1 MVLRFL
7 GESVTDSNGLAVL
20 PGGYTG
26 AGAGEVDI
34 MAKTVIDDSIIQSEP
49 YTLYDTLF
57 YDKGHSGTDGVDY
70 NSTGWTN
77 ARCTLTRDEYTQLVW
92 DTTGNNGSYYRSFTD
107 SADLCIE
114 FDLYFK
120 KNSSSA
126 DIFTIM
132 DNWTILGNATKSSL
146 DLVEET
152 WQHIKIEMK
161 DGQGT
166 ISTGTSITPISF
178 TSTGADRFGFSVR
191 HSNDLIRYRD
201 FMVYSA

>member
-1 MVLRFL
+1 MRKYL
-7 GESVTDSNGLAVL
+7 GYATTDSTGTASKT
-20 PGGYTG
+20 YTG
-26 AGAGEVDI
+26 VGLGKVDFL
-34 MAKTVIDDSIIQSEP
+34 ASLESDCSSDVSTPYPVIDG
-49 YTLYDTLF
+49 LF
-57 YDKGHSGTDGVDY
+57 YDHAYAGEGNY
-70 NSTGWTN
+70 NDTGWTN
-77 ARCTLTRDEYTQLVW
+77 ARCTLTRDTYTQIVW

-132 DNWTILGNATKSSL
+132 DNWTVLGSVRKSSL
-146 DLVEET
+146 DLTEET

-166 ISTGTSITPISF
+166 ISTGTSTTPVTF
-178 TSTGADRFGFSVR
+178 TSTGADRFGFAVR
-191 HSNDLIRYRD
+191 HSNDLIRYKD
-201 FMVYSA
+201 FVVYPI